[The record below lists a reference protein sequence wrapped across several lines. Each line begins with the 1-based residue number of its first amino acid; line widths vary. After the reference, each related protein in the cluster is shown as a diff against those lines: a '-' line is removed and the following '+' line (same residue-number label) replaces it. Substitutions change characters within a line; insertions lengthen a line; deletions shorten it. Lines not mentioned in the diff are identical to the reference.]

1 MAEKN
6 FRNGAKPKSKKL
18 PSSFYGSITGGGSA
32 SKIKP
37 GTSGGAGFSATAGIK
52 FGKNKDLSL
61 EATGSGN
68 LGFFIPNKTLQE
80 KFGVKSQRIAGATL
94 AEIKAEYNI
103 SPDTKVGV
111 TYNPKERGVFFR
123 LTSKF

>member
-6 FRNGAKPKSKKL
+6 FRNNAKFTSKKL
-18 PSSFYGSITGGGSA
+18 PSSFYGSITGGGGA
-32 SKIKP
+32 NKIKY
-37 GTSGGAGFSATAGIK
+37 GMVGGANFSATAGIK
-52 FGKNKDLSL
+52 LGKNKDLSL

-68 LGFFIPNKTLQE
+68 LGFFIPNKTLRE
-80 KFGVKSQRIAGATL
+80 KFDVRSDKIAGATL
-94 AEIKAEYNI
+94 DEIKAEYNI

-111 TYNPKERGVFFR
+111 TYNPNKKGVFFR

>member
-18 PSSFYGSITGGGSA
+18 PSSFYGGITGGGSA

-37 GTSGGAGFSATAGIK
+37 GTSGGADFSVTAGIK

-68 LGFFIPNKTLQE
+68 LGFFIPNKTLRE
-80 KFGVKSQRIAGATL
+80 KFDVKSEKIAGATL
-94 AEIKAEYNI
+94 DEIKAEYNI

-111 TYNPKERGVFFR
+111 TYNPNKKGVFFR
-123 LTSKF
+123 LTSNF